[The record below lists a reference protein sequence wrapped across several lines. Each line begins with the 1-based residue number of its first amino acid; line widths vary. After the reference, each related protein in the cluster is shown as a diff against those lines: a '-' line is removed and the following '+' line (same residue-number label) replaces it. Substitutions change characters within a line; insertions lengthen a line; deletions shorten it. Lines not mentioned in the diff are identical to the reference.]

1 MAGTEPDGERVLV
14 YDDDHYYL
22 GGVVAEAL
30 ARSGHAVTFVTPA
43 ARVSEWTVNT
53 LEQVRIQRRMLE
65 AGIEIVP
72 SRAVDGA
79 SAGAVRTS
87 CVYTSEVEEHAA
99 DALVLVTSRL
109 PDDGVAADLRRAG
122 RRLGGRRPHVRPR
135 RRRRAVPGHD
145 RGGGVGRP
153 PVRRAARRAARRRR
167 RPIPAR
173 DRRSLA
179 GRLTLSTR
187 TSRRCSPAGPRS
199 SRPCRQARRPT
210 TARRTCSGPGRRW
223 HPVRESP
230 EYV

>member
-1 MAGTEPDGERVLV
+1 MDGAQPDGERVLV

-87 CVYTSEVEEHAA
+87 CVYTSEVEERAV

-109 PDDGVAADLRRAG
+109 PDDRLAADLRARAG
-122 RRLGGRRPHVRPR
+122 DWEAAGLASVRAVGDALCPGTIAAAVWDGRRYAEQLGEPPD
-135 RRRRAVPGHD
+135 ADGVPFL
-145 RGGGVGRP
+145 RE
-153 PVRRAARRAARRRR
+153 
-167 RPIPAR
+167 I
-173 DRRSLA
+173 A
-179 GRLTLSTR
+179 GL
-187 TSRRCSPAGPRS
+187 
-199 SRPCRQARRPT
+199 
-210 TARRTCSGPGRRW
+210 
-223 HPVRESP
+223 SP
-230 EYV
+230 EG